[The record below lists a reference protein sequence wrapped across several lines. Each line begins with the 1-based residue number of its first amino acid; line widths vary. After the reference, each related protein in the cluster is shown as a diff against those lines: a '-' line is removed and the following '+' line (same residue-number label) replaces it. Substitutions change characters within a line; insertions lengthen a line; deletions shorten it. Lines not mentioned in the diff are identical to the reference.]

1 MIKKDKSW
9 KHDAVFVK
17 IFDIENKIRQWVSK
31 ERLQETI
38 KEIHS
43 LSIITIGRITQS
55 RAISCVK
62 ESKHY
67 GIYKIDRRRGSGI

>member
-1 MIKKDKSW
+1 MG
-9 KHDAVFVK
+9 V
-17 IFDIENKIRQWVSK
+17 EG
-31 ERLQETI
+31 RLPETI

-55 RAISCVK
+55 RTISCVK

-67 GIYKIDRRRGSGI
+67 GIYEIDRRRGSGI

>member
-1 MIKKDKSW
+1 MLIKKDKSW
-9 KHDAVFVK
+9 KHDTVFVK

-43 LSIITIGRITQS
+43 LSIIKIGRVTQS
-55 RAISCVK
+55 RAIFMC
-62 ESKHY
+62 
-67 GIYKIDRRRGSGI
+67 